1 MDNRRQKITLEDGST
16 VWVSSTRLAVN
27 QESGLPY
34 PSDCYHDEPDENGL
48 WQPDFS
54 RVLEADKLT
63 LRFIFS
69 QALVSL
75 GGKYSQSEIN
85 TFSQKS
91 NAANAFKSG
100 TATDLQKVYL
110 AGLVGSTVDDAVSL
124 TVEADRIIAKEV
136 LLAGTTASVEHAYK
150 SAKAKLILEADNT
163 GVIQGL
169 QEEYAALNA

>member
-1 MDNRRQKITLEDGST
+1 LETD
-16 VWVSSTRLAVN
+16 R
-27 QESGLPY
+27 
-34 PSDCYHDEPDENGL
+34 
-48 WQPDFS
+48 
-54 RVLEADKLT
+54 KT
-63 LRFIFS
+63 LRIVFG
-69 QALVSL
+69 QVLTDL

-91 NAANAFKSG
+91 NAANAYKAG

-110 AGLVGSTVDDAVSL
+110 AGLVGSTVDDAIAL

-150 SAKAKLILEADNT
+150 SAKAKLVLEADNT